1 MVRYMKMSDIELF
14 KMLSEHE
21 LGMIGQDT
29 KILRKKQNE
38 TIFLEGEDSKYLHVL
53 LKGTAKVYRVDNKG
67 NELLLHNFKAQ
78 SLIAELANL
87 EHMCFPASCKMLTEG
102 YIAKIKFE
110 NFQELM
116 QNNPLLSVKVIS
128 SLTKKMK
135 FLDNVIQKNLLLN
148 SEAKIANF
156 IYENEDIFIAQKQ
169 HQIASML
176 FITPETLSRNL
187 KKFKEYG
194 ILENNKNRFTVI
206 DREKL
211 KEFF

>member
-1 MVRYMKMSDIELF
+1 MQINHIKLF
-14 KMLSEHE
+14 QMLPKHE
-21 LGMIGQDT
+21 LEYVN
-29 KILRKKQNE
+29 KVVNILHKNKND
-38 TIFLEGEDSKYLHVL
+38 TIFLEGEDSDYLHML
-53 LKGTAKVYRVDNKG
+53 LEGTAKVYRVDNKG

-78 SLIAELANL
+78 SLIAELANF
-87 EHMCFPASCKMLTEG
+87 ENMRFPASCKMITEG
-102 YIAKIKFE
+102 YIAKIKFTD
-110 NFQELM
+110 FQILLQRYPALSM
-116 QNNPLLSVKVIS
+116 QVIS

-135 FLDNVIQKNLLLN
+135 FLDTVIQQNLLL
-148 SEAKIANF
+148 SSQAKIANF
-156 IYENEDIFIAQKQ
+156 IYENEDVFVAQKQ

-194 ILENNKNRFTVI
+194 ILENNKNKFTVI

>member
-1 MVRYMKMSDIELF
+1 MQVNHIKLF
-14 KMLSEHE
+14 QMLPKHE
-21 LGMIGQDT
+21 LEYVN
-29 KILRKKQNE
+29 KVVNILHKNKND
-38 TIFLEGEDSKYLHVL
+38 TIFLEGEDSDYLHML
-53 LKGTAKVYRVDNKG
+53 LEGTAKVYRVDNKG

-78 SLIAELANL
+78 SLIAELANF
-87 EHMCFPASCKMLTEG
+87 ENMRFPASCKMITEG
-102 YIAKIKFE
+102 YIAKIKFTD
-110 NFQELM
+110 FQILLQRYPALSM
-116 QNNPLLSVKVIS
+116 QVIN

-135 FLDNVIQKNLLLN
+135 FLDAVIQQNLLL
-148 SEAKIANF
+148 SSQAKIANF
-156 IYENEDIFIAQKQ
+156 IYENEDVFVAQKQ

-194 ILENNKNRFTVI
+194 ILENNKNKFTVI

>member
-1 MVRYMKMSDIELF
+1 MQINHIKLF
-14 KMLSEHE
+14 QMLPKHE
-21 LGMIGQDT
+21 LEYVN
-29 KILRKKQNE
+29 KVVNILHKNKND
-38 TIFLEGEDSKYLHVL
+38 TIFLEGEDSDYLHML
-53 LKGTAKVYRVDNKG
+53 LEGTAKVYRVDNKG

-78 SLIAELANL
+78 SLIAELANF
-87 EHMCFPASCKMLTEG
+87 EDMRFPASCKMITEG
-102 YIAKIKFE
+102 YIAKIKFTD
-110 NFQELM
+110 FQILLQRYPALSM
-116 QNNPLLSVKVIS
+116 QVIN

-135 FLDNVIQKNLLLN
+135 FLDTVIQQNLLL
-148 SEAKIANF
+148 SSQAKIANF
-156 IYENEDIFIAQKQ
+156 IYENEDVFVAQKQ

-194 ILENNKNRFTVI
+194 ILENNKNKFTVI

>member
-1 MVRYMKMSDIELF
+1 MQVNHIKLF
-14 KMLSEHE
+14 QMLPKHE
-21 LGMIGQDT
+21 LEYVN
-29 KILRKKQNE
+29 KVVNILHKNKND
-38 TIFLEGEDSKYLHVL
+38 TIFLEGEDSDYLHML
-53 LKGTAKVYRVDNKG
+53 LEGTAKVYRVDNKG

-78 SLIAELANL
+78 SLIAELANF
-87 EHMCFPASCKMLTEG
+87 ENMRFPASCKMITEG
-102 YIAKIKFE
+102 YIAKIKFTD
-110 NFQELM
+110 FQILLQRYPALSM
-116 QNNPLLSVKVIS
+116 QVIN

-135 FLDNVIQKNLLLN
+135 FLDTVIQQNLLL
-148 SEAKIANF
+148 SSQAKIANF
-156 IYENEDIFIAQKQ
+156 IYENEDVFVAQKQ

-194 ILENNKNRFTVI
+194 ILENNKNKFTVI

>member
-1 MVRYMKMSDIELF
+1 MKINDIELF
-14 KMLSEHE
+14 KILPEHE
-21 LGMIGQDT
+21 LIYITQFT
-29 KILRKKQNE
+29 KIFYKNKND
-38 TIFLEGEDSKYLHVL
+38 TIFLEGEKPDYLHIL
-53 LKGTAKVYRVDNKG
+53 LNGTAKVYRVDNKG

-87 EHMCFPASCKMLTEG
+87 ENMHFPASCKMITDG
-102 YIAKIKFE
+102 YIAKIRFQ
-110 NFQELM
+110 NFQDLM
-116 QNNPLLSVKVIS
+116 QRNPQLSVKVIS

-135 FLDNVIQKNLLLN
+135 FLDTVIQQNLLL
-148 SEAKIANF
+148 SSQAKIASF

-169 HQIASML
+169 HQVASML

-187 KKFKEYG
+187 KKFKDYG
-194 ILENNKNRFTVI
+194 ILENNKNKFTII

>member
-1 MVRYMKMSDIELF
+1 MQINHIKLF
-14 KMLSEHE
+14 QMLPKHE
-21 LGMIGQDT
+21 LEYVN
-29 KILRKKQNE
+29 KVVNILHKNKND
-38 TIFLEGEDSKYLHVL
+38 TIFLEGEDSDYLHML
-53 LKGTAKVYRVDNKG
+53 LEGTAKVYRVDNKG

-78 SLIAELANL
+78 SLIAELANF
-87 EHMCFPASCKMLTEG
+87 ENMRFPASCKMITEG
-102 YIAKIKFE
+102 YIAKIKFTD
-110 NFQELM
+110 FQILLQRYPALSM
-116 QNNPLLSVKVIS
+116 QVIN

-135 FLDNVIQKNLLLN
+135 FLDTVIQQNLLL
-148 SEAKIANF
+148 SSQAKIANF
-156 IYENEDIFIAQKQ
+156 IYENEDVFVAQKQ

-194 ILENNKNRFTVI
+194 ILENNKNKFTVI

>member
-1 MVRYMKMSDIELF
+1 MQVNHIKLF
-14 KMLSEHE
+14 QMLPKHE
-21 LGMIGQDT
+21 LEYVD
-29 KILRKKQNE
+29 KVVNILRKSENDI
-38 TIFLEGEDSKYLHVL
+38 IFLEGENSDYLHIL
-53 LKGTAKVYRVDNKG
+53 LEGTAKVYRVDNKG

-78 SLIAELANL
+78 SLIAELANF
-87 EHMCFPASCKMLTEG
+87 ENMCFPASCKMITEG
-102 YIAKIKFE
+102 HIAKIKFKD
-110 NFQELM
+110 FQTLLQRYPTLSM
-116 QNNPLLSVKVIS
+116 QVIS

-135 FLDNVIQKNLLLN
+135 FLDTVIQQNLLL
-148 SEAKIANF
+148 SSQAKIASF

-169 HQIASML
+169 HQVASML

-194 ILENNKNRFTVI
+194 ILENNKNKFTVI

>member
-1 MVRYMKMSDIELF
+1 MQINHIKLF
-14 KMLSEHE
+14 QMLPKHE
-21 LGMIGQDT
+21 LEYVN
-29 KILRKKQNE
+29 KVVNILHKNKND
-38 TIFLEGEDSKYLHVL
+38 TIFLEGEDSDYLHML
-53 LKGTAKVYRVDNKG
+53 LEGTAKVYRVDSKG

-78 SLIAELANL
+78 SLIAELANF
-87 EHMCFPASCKMLTEG
+87 ENMRFPASCKMITEG
-102 YIAKIKFE
+102 YVAKIKFTD
-110 NFQELM
+110 FQILLQRYPALSM
-116 QNNPLLSVKVIS
+116 QVIN

-135 FLDNVIQKNLLLN
+135 FLDTVIQQNLLL
-148 SEAKIANF
+148 SSQAKIANF
-156 IYENEDIFIAQKQ
+156 IYENEDVFVAQKQ

-194 ILENNKNRFTVI
+194 ILENNKNKFTVI

>member
-1 MVRYMKMSDIELF
+1 MQINHIKLF
-14 KMLSEHE
+14 QMLPKHE
-21 LGMIGQDT
+21 LEYIN
-29 KILRKKQNE
+29 KAVNILHKNKND
-38 TIFLEGEDSKYLHVL
+38 TIFLEGEDSDCLHML
-53 LKGTAKVYRVDNKG
+53 LEGTAKVYRIDNKG

-78 SLIAELANL
+78 SLIAELANF
-87 EHMCFPASCKMLTEG
+87 ENMRFPASCKMITEG
-102 YIAKIKFE
+102 YIAKIKFTD
-110 NFQELM
+110 FQILLQRYPALSM
-116 QNNPLLSVKVIS
+116 QVIS

-135 FLDNVIQKNLLLN
+135 FLDAVIQQNLLL
-148 SEAKIANF
+148 SSQAKIANF
-156 IYENEDIFIAQKQ
+156 IYENEDVFVAQKQ

-194 ILENNKNRFTVI
+194 ILENNKNKFTVI

>member
-1 MVRYMKMSDIELF
+1 MNINDIELF
-14 KMLSEHE
+14 KMLQEHE
-21 LGMIGQDT
+21 LTFISQAT
-29 KILRKKQNE
+29 KILYKNKND
-38 TIFLEGEDSKYLHVL
+38 TIFLEGEDSEYLHL
-53 LKGTAKVYRVDNKG
+53 LLNGTAKVYRVDGKG

-87 EHMCFPASCKMLTEG
+87 EHMCFPASCKMLTDG

-116 QNNPLLSVKVIS
+116 QDNPLLSVKVIS

-135 FLDNVIQKNLLLN
+135 FLDNVIQQNLLLG
-148 SEAKIANF
+148 SQAKIANF

-169 HQIASML
+169 HQVASML

-206 DREKL
+206 DKEKL

>member
-1 MVRYMKMSDIELF
+1 
-14 KMLSEHE
+14 MLSEHE
-21 LGMIGQDT
+21 LRSISQDT
-29 KILRKKQNE
+29 TILCKKQNE
-38 TIFLEGEDSKYLHVL
+38 TIFLEGEDSKYLHIL
-53 LKGTAKVYRVDNKG
+53 LQGTAQVYRVDNKG
-67 NELLLHNFKAQ
+67 KELLIHNFKAQ

-87 EHMCFPASCKMLTEG
+87 EQMCFPASCKMLTEG

-128 SLTKKMK
+128 SLTEKMK
-135 FLDNVIQKNLLLN
+135 FLDNVIHQNLLLN
-148 SEAKIANF
+148 SQAKIANF

-194 ILENNKNRFTVI
+194 ILENNNNRFTVI

>member
-1 MVRYMKMSDIELF
+1 MNVNDIELF
-14 KMLSEHE
+14 ETLPAHE
-21 LGMIGQDT
+21 LEFISHVT
-29 KILRKKQNE
+29 YILRKNKNDN
-38 TIFLEGEDSKYLHVL
+38 IFLEGENSDHLHIL
-53 LKGTAKVYRVDNKG
+53 LNGTAKVYRVDAKG

-87 EHMCFPASCKMLTEG
+87 EQMCFPASCKMLTEG
-102 YIAKIKFE
+102 YIAKIRFKEFR
-110 NFQELM
+110 QLM
-116 QNNPLLSVKVIS
+116 QRQSLLSIKVIS

-135 FLDNVIQKNLLLN
+135 FLDRVIQQNLLPG
-148 SEAKIANF
+148 SQAKIANF

-176 FITPETLSRNL
+176 FITPETLSRTL

-194 ILENNKNRFTVI
+194 ILKNNKNKFI
-206 DREKL
+206 IINKEKL

>member
-1 MVRYMKMSDIELF
+1 MQINHVKLF
-14 KMLSEHE
+14 QMLPKHE
-21 LGMIGQDT
+21 LEYVN
-29 KILRKKQNE
+29 KVVNILHKNKNDI
-38 TIFLEGEDSKYLHVL
+38 IFLEGENSDYLHML
-53 LKGTAKVYRVDNKG
+53 LEGTAKVYRVDNKG

-78 SLIAELANL
+78 SLIAELANF
-87 EHMCFPASCKMLTEG
+87 ENMCFPASCKMITEG
-102 YIAKIKFE
+102 YIAKIKFTD
-110 NFQELM
+110 FQILLQRYPALSM
-116 QNNPLLSVKVIS
+116 QVIN

-135 FLDNVIQKNLLLN
+135 FLDTVIQQNLLL
-148 SEAKIANF
+148 SSQAKIANF
-156 IYENEDIFIAQKQ
+156 IYENEDVFVAQKQ

-194 ILENNKNRFTVI
+194 ILENNKNKFTVI

>member
-1 MVRYMKMSDIELF
+1 MKISDIELF

-21 LGMIGQDT
+21 LGSIGQDT

-38 TIFLEGEDSKYLHVL
+38 TIFLEGEDSKYLHIL
-53 LKGTAKVYRVDNKG
+53 LQGTAKVYRVDNKG
-67 NELLLHNFKAQ
+67 KELLIHNFKAQ

-102 YIAKIKFE
+102 YVAKIKFK

-116 QNNPLLSVKVIS
+116 QKNPLLSVKVIS

-135 FLDNVIQKNLLLN
+135 FLDNVIHQNLLLN
-148 SEAKIANF
+148 SQAKIANF

-194 ILENNKNRFTVI
+194 ILENNNNKFTVI
-206 DREKL
+206 DKEKL

>member
-1 MVRYMKMSDIELF
+1 MNINDIELF
-14 KMLSEHE
+14 KMLHEHE
-21 LGMIGQDT
+21 LTFISQAT
-29 KILRKKQNE
+29 KILYKNKND
-38 TIFLEGEDSKYLHVL
+38 TIFLEGENSEYLHIL
-53 LKGTAKVYRVDNKG
+53 LNGTAKVYRVDNKG

-78 SLIAELANL
+78 CLIAELANL
-87 EHMCFPASCKMLTEG
+87 EHMCFPASCKMLTDG

-135 FLDNVIQKNLLLN
+135 FLDNVIQQNLLLG
-148 SEAKIANF
+148 SQAKIANF

-169 HQIASML
+169 HQVASML

-194 ILENNKNRFTVI
+194 ILENNKNKFTVTN
-206 DREKL
+206 REKL

>member
-1 MVRYMKMSDIELF
+1 MQVNHIKLF
-14 KMLSEHE
+14 QMLPKHE
-21 LGMIGQDT
+21 LEYVD
-29 KILRKKQNE
+29 KVVNILRKSENDI
-38 TIFLEGEDSKYLHVL
+38 IFLEGENSDYLHIL
-53 LKGTAKVYRVDNKG
+53 LEGTAKVYRVDNKG

-78 SLIAELANL
+78 SLIAELANF
-87 EHMCFPASCKMLTEG
+87 ENMCFPASCKMITG
-102 YIAKIKFE
+102 GHIAKIKFKD
-110 NFQELM
+110 FQTLLQRYPTLSM
-116 QNNPLLSVKVIS
+116 QVIS

-135 FLDNVIQKNLLLN
+135 FLDTVIQQNLLL
-148 SEAKIANF
+148 SSQAKIASF

-169 HQIASML
+169 HQVASML

-194 ILENNKNRFTVI
+194 ILENNKNKFTVI

>member
-1 MVRYMKMSDIELF
+1 MKINDIELF
-14 KMLSEHE
+14 KVLPEHE
-21 LGMIGQDT
+21 LTFIAQAT
-29 KILRKKQNE
+29 KILCKNKND
-38 TIFLEGEDSKYLHVL
+38 TIFLEGEKSDYLHVL
-53 LKGTAKVYRVDNKG
+53 LSGTAKVYRVDGKG

-87 EHMCFPASCKMLTEG
+87 EHMCFPASCKMTTDG
-102 YIAKIKFE
+102 YVAKIKFE
-110 NFQELM
+110 DFQQLM
-116 QNNPLLSVKVIS
+116 QRHSLLSVRVIS

-135 FLDNVIQKNLLLN
+135 FLDNVIQQNLLLG
-148 SEAKIANF
+148 SQAKIANF

-169 HQIASML
+169 HQVASML

-194 ILENNKNRFTVI
+194 ILENNKNKFTVTN
-206 DREKL
+206 REKL

>member
-1 MVRYMKMSDIELF
+1 MQINHVKLF
-14 KMLSEHE
+14 QMLPKHE
-21 LGMIGQDT
+21 LEYVN
-29 KILRKKQNE
+29 KVVNILHKNKND
-38 TIFLEGEDSKYLHVL
+38 TIFLEGEDSDYLHML
-53 LKGTAKVYRVDNKG
+53 LEGTAKVYRVDNKG

-78 SLIAELANL
+78 SLIAELANF
-87 EHMCFPASCKMLTEG
+87 ENMRFPASCKMITEG
-102 YIAKIKFE
+102 YIAKIKFTD
-110 NFQELM
+110 FQILLQRYPALSM
-116 QNNPLLSVKVIS
+116 QVIN

-135 FLDNVIQKNLLLN
+135 FLDAVIQQNLLL
-148 SEAKIANF
+148 SSQAKIANF
-156 IYENEDIFIAQKQ
+156 IYENEDVFVAQKQ

-194 ILENNKNRFTVI
+194 ILENNKNKFTVI

>member
-1 MVRYMKMSDIELF
+1 MQINHVKLF
-14 KMLSEHE
+14 QMLPKHE
-21 LGMIGQDT
+21 LEYVN
-29 KILRKKQNE
+29 KVVNILHKNKND
-38 TIFLEGEDSKYLHVL
+38 TIFLEGENSDYLHML
-53 LKGTAKVYRVDNKG
+53 LEGTAKVYRVDNKG

-78 SLIAELANL
+78 SLIAELANF
-87 EHMCFPASCKMLTEG
+87 ENMRFPASCKMITEG
-102 YIAKIKFE
+102 YIAKIKFTD
-110 NFQELM
+110 FQILLQRYPALSM
-116 QNNPLLSVKVIS
+116 QVIN

-135 FLDNVIQKNLLLN
+135 FLDTVIQQNLLL
-148 SEAKIANF
+148 SSQAKIANF
-156 IYENEDIFIAQKQ
+156 IYENEDVFVAQKQ

-194 ILENNKNRFTVI
+194 ILENNKNKFTVI

>member
-1 MVRYMKMSDIELF
+1 MQINHIKLF
-14 KMLSEHE
+14 QMLPKHE
-21 LGMIGQDT
+21 LEYVD
-29 KILRKKQNE
+29 KVVNILHKNKND
-38 TIFLEGEDSKYLHVL
+38 TIFLEGENSDYLHML
-53 LKGTAKVYRVDNKG
+53 LEGTAKVYRVDNKG

-78 SLIAELANL
+78 SLIAELANF
-87 EHMCFPASCKMLTEG
+87 EDMRFPASCKMITEG
-102 YIAKIKFE
+102 YIAKIKFTD
-110 NFQELM
+110 FQILLQRYPALSM
-116 QNNPLLSVKVIS
+116 QVIN

-135 FLDNVIQKNLLLN
+135 FLDTVIQQNLLL
-148 SEAKIANF
+148 SSQAKIANF
-156 IYENEDIFIAQKQ
+156 IYENEDVFVAQKQ

-194 ILENNKNRFTVI
+194 ILENNKNKFTVI

>member
-1 MVRYMKMSDIELF
+1 MQINHVKLF
-14 KMLSEHE
+14 QMLPKHQLEYVN
-21 LGMIGQDT
+21 
-29 KILRKKQNE
+29 KVVNILHKNKND
-38 TIFLEGEDSKYLHVL
+38 TIFLEGENSDYLHML
-53 LKGTAKVYRVDNKG
+53 LEGTAKVYRVDNKG

-78 SLIAELANL
+78 SLIAELANF
-87 EHMCFPASCKMLTEG
+87 ENMCFPASCKMITEG
-102 YIAKIKFE
+102 YIAKIKFTD
-110 NFQELM
+110 FQILLQRYPALSM
-116 QNNPLLSVKVIS
+116 QVIS

-135 FLDNVIQKNLLLN
+135 FLDTVIQQNLLL
-148 SEAKIANF
+148 SSQAKIANF
-156 IYENEDIFIAQKQ
+156 IYENEDVFVAQKQ

-194 ILENNKNRFTVI
+194 ILENNKNKFTVI

>member
-1 MVRYMKMSDIELF
+1 MKISDIELL

-21 LGMIGQDT
+21 LRSISQDT
-29 KILRKKQNE
+29 TILRKKQNE
-38 TIFLEGEDSKYLHVL
+38 TIFLEGEDSKYLHIL
-53 LKGTAKVYRVDNKG
+53 LQGTAQVYRVDNKG
-67 NELLLHNFKAQ
+67 KELLIHNFKAQ

-135 FLDNVIQKNLLLN
+135 FLDNVIHQNLLLN
-148 SEAKIANF
+148 SQAKIANF

-194 ILENNKNRFTVI
+194 ILENNNNRFTVI

>member
-1 MVRYMKMSDIELF
+1 MQINHIKLF
-14 KMLSEHE
+14 QMLPKHE
-21 LGMIGQDT
+21 LEYIN
-29 KILRKKQNE
+29 KVVNILHKNKND
-38 TIFLEGEDSKYLHVL
+38 TIFLEGEDSDYLHML
-53 LKGTAKVYRVDNKG
+53 LEGTAKVYRVDNKG

-78 SLIAELANL
+78 SLIAELANF
-87 EHMCFPASCKMLTEG
+87 ENMRFPASCKMITEG
-102 YIAKIKFE
+102 YIAKIKFTD
-110 NFQELM
+110 FQILLQRYPALSM
-116 QNNPLLSVKVIS
+116 QVIS

-135 FLDNVIQKNLLLN
+135 FLDTVIQQNLLL
-148 SEAKIANF
+148 SSQAKIANF
-156 IYENEDIFIAQKQ
+156 IYENEDVFVAQKQ

-194 ILENNKNRFTVI
+194 ILENNKNKFTVI

>member
-1 MVRYMKMSDIELF
+1 
-14 KMLSEHE
+14 MLPKHE
-21 LGMIGQDT
+21 LEYVD
-29 KILRKKQNE
+29 KVVNILRKSENDI
-38 TIFLEGEDSKYLHVL
+38 IFLEGENSDYLHIL
-53 LKGTAKVYRVDNKG
+53 LEGTAKVYRVDNKG

-78 SLIAELANL
+78 SLIAELANF
-87 EHMCFPASCKMLTEG
+87 ENMCFPASCKMITEG
-102 YIAKIKFE
+102 HIAKIKFKD
-110 NFQELM
+110 FQTLLQRYPTLSM
-116 QNNPLLSVKVIS
+116 QVIS

-135 FLDNVIQKNLLLN
+135 FLDTVIQQNLLL
-148 SEAKIANF
+148 SSQAKIASF

-169 HQIASML
+169 HQVASML

-194 ILENNKNRFTVI
+194 ILENNKNKFTVI

>member
-1 MVRYMKMSDIELF
+1 
-14 KMLSEHE
+14 MLPKHE
-21 LGMIGQDT
+21 LEYVN
-29 KILRKKQNE
+29 KVVNILHKNE
-38 TIFLEGEDSKYLHVL
+38 NDTIFLEGENSDYLHML
-53 LKGTAKVYRVDNKG
+53 LEGTAKVYRVDNKG

-78 SLIAELANL
+78 SLIAELANF
-87 EHMCFPASCKMLTEG
+87 ENMRFPASCKMITEG
-102 YIAKIKFE
+102 YIAKIKFTD
-110 NFQELM
+110 FQILLQRYPALSM
-116 QNNPLLSVKVIS
+116 QVIS

-135 FLDNVIQKNLLLN
+135 FLDMVIQQNLLL
-148 SEAKIANF
+148 SSQAKIANF
-156 IYENEDIFIAQKQ
+156 IYENEDVFVAQKQ

-194 ILENNKNRFTVI
+194 ILENNKNKFTVI

>member
-1 MVRYMKMSDIELF
+1 MKISDIELF

-21 LGMIGQDT
+21 LGSIGQDT

-38 TIFLEGEDSKYLHVL
+38 TIFLEGEDSKYLHIL
-53 LKGTAKVYRVDNKG
+53 LQGTAKVYRVDNKG
-67 NELLLHNFKAQ
+67 KELLIHNFKAQ

-102 YIAKIKFE
+102 YVAKIKFK

-135 FLDNVIQKNLLLN
+135 FLDNVIHQNLLLN
-148 SEAKIANF
+148 SQAKIANF
-156 IYENEDIFIAQKQ
+156 IYENEDIFIA
-169 HQIASML
+169 
-176 FITPETLSRNL
+176 
-187 KKFKEYG
+187 
-194 ILENNKNRFTVI
+194 
-206 DREKL
+206 
-211 KEFF
+211 

>member
-1 MVRYMKMSDIELF
+1 MQINHIKLF
-14 KMLSEHE
+14 QMLPKHQLEYVN
-21 LGMIGQDT
+21 
-29 KILRKKQNE
+29 KVVNILHKNKND
-38 TIFLEGEDSKYLHVL
+38 TIFLEGENSDYLHML
-53 LKGTAKVYRVDNKG
+53 LEGTAKVYRVDNKG

-78 SLIAELANL
+78 SLIAELANF
-87 EHMCFPASCKMLTEG
+87 ENMCFPASCKMITEG
-102 YIAKIKFE
+102 YIAKIKFTD
-110 NFQELM
+110 FQILLQRYPALSM
-116 QNNPLLSVKVIS
+116 QVIG

-135 FLDNVIQKNLLLN
+135 FLDTVIQQNLLL
-148 SEAKIANF
+148 SSQAKIANF
-156 IYENEDIFIAQKQ
+156 IYENEDVFVAQKQ

-194 ILENNKNRFTVI
+194 ILENNKNKFTVI

>member
-1 MVRYMKMSDIELF
+1 MQINHVKLF
-14 KMLSEHE
+14 QMLPKHE
-21 LGMIGQDT
+21 LEYVN
-29 KILRKKQNE
+29 KVVNILHKNE
-38 TIFLEGEDSKYLHVL
+38 NDTIFLEGENSDYLHML
-53 LKGTAKVYRVDNKG
+53 LEGTAKVYRVDNKG

-78 SLIAELANL
+78 SLIAELANF
-87 EHMCFPASCKMLTEG
+87 ENMCFPASCKMITEG
-102 YIAKIKFE
+102 YIAKIKFTD
-110 NFQELM
+110 FQILLQRYPALSM
-116 QNNPLLSVKVIS
+116 QVIN

-135 FLDNVIQKNLLLN
+135 FLDTVIQQNLLL
-148 SEAKIANF
+148 SSQAKIANF
-156 IYENEDIFIAQKQ
+156 IYENEDVFVAQKQ

-194 ILENNKNRFTVI
+194 ILENNKNKFTVI

>member
-1 MVRYMKMSDIELF
+1 
-14 KMLSEHE
+14 
-21 LGMIGQDT
+21 MI
-29 KILRKKQNE
+29 L
-38 TIFLEGEDSKYLHVL
+38 IFLEGENSDYLHML
-53 LKGTAKVYRVDNKG
+53 LEGTAKVYRVDNKG

-78 SLIAELANL
+78 SLIAELANF
-87 EHMCFPASCKMLTEG
+87 ENMRFPASCKMITEG
-102 YIAKIKFE
+102 YIAKIKFTD
-110 NFQELM
+110 FQILLQRYPALSM
-116 QNNPLLSVKVIS
+116 QVIS

-135 FLDNVIQKNLLLN
+135 FLDTVIQQNLLL
-148 SEAKIANF
+148 SSQAKIANF
-156 IYENEDIFIAQKQ
+156 IYENEDVFVAQKQ

-194 ILENNKNRFTVI
+194 ILENNKNKFTVI

>member
-1 MVRYMKMSDIELF
+1 MNINDIELF
-14 KMLSEHE
+14 KMLQEHE
-21 LGMIGQDT
+21 LTFISQAT
-29 KILRKKQNE
+29 KILYKNKND
-38 TIFLEGEDSKYLHVL
+38 TIFLEGEDSEYLHL
-53 LKGTAKVYRVDNKG
+53 LLNGTAKVYRVDGKG

-87 EHMCFPASCKMLTEG
+87 EHMCFPASCKMLTDG

-116 QNNPLLSVKVIS
+116 QDNPLLSVKVIS

-135 FLDNVIQKNLLLN
+135 FLDNVIQQNLLLG
-148 SEAKIANF
+148 SQAKIANF

-169 HQIASML
+169 HQVASML

-187 KKFKEYG
+187 KK
-194 ILENNKNRFTVI
+194 I
-206 DREKL
+206 
-211 KEFF
+211 

>member
-1 MVRYMKMSDIELF
+1 MNINDIELF
-14 KMLSEHE
+14 KMLQEHE
-21 LGMIGQDT
+21 LTFISQAT
-29 KILRKKQNE
+29 KILYKNKND
-38 TIFLEGEDSKYLHVL
+38 TIFLEGEDSEYLHL
-53 LKGTAKVYRVDNKG
+53 LLNGTAKVYRVDGKG

-87 EHMCFPASCKMLTEG
+87 EHMCFPASCKMLTDG

-116 QNNPLLSVKVIS
+116 QDNPLLSVKVIS

-135 FLDNVIQKNLLLN
+135 FLDNVIQQNLLLG
-148 SEAKIANF
+148 SQAKIANF

-169 HQIASML
+169 HQVASML

-194 ILENNKNRFTVI
+194 ILENNKNKFTVTN
-206 DREKL
+206 REKL